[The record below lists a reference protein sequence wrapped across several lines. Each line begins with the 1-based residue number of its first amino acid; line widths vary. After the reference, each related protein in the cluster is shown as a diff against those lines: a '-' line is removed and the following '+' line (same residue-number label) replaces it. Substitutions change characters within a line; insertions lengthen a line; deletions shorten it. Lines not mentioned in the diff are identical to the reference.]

1 MSDIKISVETTQVPG
16 LDTEVTIIRVDGV
29 IDTMTATELEKVTN
43 SLLGQKRYNIIVDL
57 GGVDYISSA
66 GWGIFISN
74 IREIRLNKGDIKL
87 ARMIPNV
94 YEIFELLEFDSILK
108 AFDNIEK
115 AKNDFGGSVM
125 ANQPRMDVVKPRP
138 VSIVESSGTK
148 SGASMLKGEK
158 KPSISMAN
166 VEDLEAGAID
176 SQVSATTKVDLEKPV
191 MAPSSQV
198 LEPKAIDLGEAI
210 MDVVGKDPFL
220 SIGEIK
226 RAIITEFP
234 GTGFLKTWWTLKK
247 LGLSS
252 KKKRFYFAR
261 TRRFSK

>member
-16 LDTEVTIIRVDGV
+16 LDTEITIIRVDGV

-43 SLLGQKRYNIIVDL
+43 SLINQKRYNIIVDL

-115 AKNDFGGSVM
+115 AKNDFSGSPV
-125 ANQPRMDVVKPRP
+125 AIQPKADIVKPQP
-138 VSIVESSGTK
+138 VTVVEASTSKAGATVLQSG
-148 SGASMLKGEK
+148 K
-158 KPSISMAN
+158 KPSISMAR
-166 VEDLEAGAID
+166 VEGLEFRDGGR
-176 SQVSATTKVDLEKPV
+176 QTSATARVELEKQKSDS
-191 MAPSSQV
+191 A
-198 LEPKAIDLGEAI
+198 EPLLQPGAHDLGEAI

-226 RAIITEFP
+226 QAISTDFP

-261 TRRFSK
+261 TRRFAK

>member
-1 MSDIKISVETTQVPG
+1 MSDIKISVDTTVAPG
-16 LDTEVTIIRVDGV
+16 TNKEVTVIRVDGV
-29 IDTMTATELEKVTN
+29 IDTMTATELEKVAN
-43 SLLGQKRYNIIVDL
+43 SLLSQKKYNIIVDL

-74 IREIRLNKGDIKL
+74 IREIRLNGGDIKL

-108 AFDNIEK
+108 AFDNLEK
-115 AKNDFGGSVM
+115 AKADFGGTSDSAGVEIKE
-125 ANQPRMDVVKPRP
+125 PSP
-138 VSIVESSGTK
+138 VTVGDKNTKGESSEAERAGKPQIRVGEDTEIK
-148 SGASMLKGEK
+148 SEPQQSPEIELPNKPEMDLNAEKVKREVPSGAPRKL
-158 KPSISMAN
+158 
-166 VEDLEAGAID
+166 ED
-176 SQVSATTKVDLEKPV
+176 
-191 MAPSSQV
+191 
-198 LEPKAIDLGEAI
+198 AI

-226 RAIITEFP
+226 KAVRKDFP
-234 GTGFLKTWWTLKK
+234 KTGYLKTWWTLRK

-261 TRRFSK
+261 TRRFTK